1 MSPAIITLIILAF
14 AAFFFITDKLPIA
27 LTSMLV
33 ATALSVTGILEPT
46 EAFKGFADGTVI
58 LFGAMFIV
66 GDALFQ
72 TGMAYRIGK
81 FCAGKAKTDRQLIVI
96 IMTVTATLSSV
107 LSNTGT
113 IAVLLPV
120 VIGIS
125 AATGVNRSKILM
137 PFAFAAGMGGI
148 ITLIG
153 TPACAIAKTNLE
165 TMTGDMTL
173 TFFEFAKTGI
183 PLCVAGII
191 FMGLFGYK
199 LVPARA
205 TDSVTMDSGERT
217 DVPAWKQYVSLVVLI
232 ITVIGMIFEDQIGIP
247 LFLTGIIGALV
258 LLLTGVITEKQAYQA
273 IDMKTIFLTVGMM
286 PMASA
291 LTSTGASQMIADA
304 VIGFFGEQPHPLL
317 ITAVMFLITACLT
330 QFMTNNACTTLMAPL
345 AISVAQGLGVSPV
358 AMVMTILLGA
368 NASFCSPVAMT
379 PNTMVYGYG
388 QYKFTDYVKVGFPLE
403 IIYFVGT
410 MLLAPVFWPFY

>member
-107 LSNTGT
+107 PSITGT

-125 AATGVNRSKILM
+125 AATGN
-137 PFAFAAGMGGI
+137 
-148 ITLIG
+148 
-153 TPACAIAKTNLE
+153 
-165 TMTGDMTL
+165 
-173 TFFEFAKTGI
+173 
-183 PLCVAGII
+183 
-191 FMGLFGYK
+191 
-199 LVPARA
+199 
-205 TDSVTMDSGERT
+205 SGEMGFSGTFYGVT
-217 DVPAWKQYVSLVVLI
+217 DPVEGTFNTQ
-232 ITVIGMIFEDQIGIP
+232 T
-247 LFLTGIIGALV
+247 
-258 LLLTGVITEKQAYQA
+258 
-273 IDMKTIFLTVGMM
+273 KTFTA
-286 PMASA
+286 AS
-291 LTSTGASQMIADA
+291 
-304 VIGFFGEQPHPLL
+304 
-317 ITAVMFLITACLT
+317 
-330 QFMTNNACTTLMAPL
+330 
-345 AISVAQGLGVSPV
+345 
-358 AMVMTILLGA
+358 
-368 NASFCSPVAMT
+368 
-379 PNTMVYGYG
+379 
-388 QYKFTDYVKVGFPLE
+388 
-403 IIYFVGT
+403 
-410 MLLAPVFWPFY
+410 